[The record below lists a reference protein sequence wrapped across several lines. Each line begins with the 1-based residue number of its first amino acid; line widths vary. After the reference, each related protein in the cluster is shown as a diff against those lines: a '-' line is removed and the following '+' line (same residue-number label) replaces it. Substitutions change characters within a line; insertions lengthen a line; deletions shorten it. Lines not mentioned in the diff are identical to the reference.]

1 MHGGSIAVK
10 SEGPDQGSEFTIRLP
25 RSSAPTSSAGDAGET
40 DSESSVRRLRILI
53 VEDNP
58 DARDMM
64 TYALTEKGHEVRAAV
79 DGPTAFSAVEEWC
92 PDVAL
97 LDIGLPGMSG
107 HELARRLKD
116 NPRLRNTALVALTGW
131 GQEKDRRLSADAGIR
146 HHLTKP
152 IDPDQLERVIAKVVE
167 E

>member
-1 MHGGSIAVK
+1 MS
-10 SEGPDQGSEFTIRLP
+10 LM
-25 RSSAPTSSAGDAGET
+25 RSSHGSAAAARSAAWTRLTTVVVSVADSGFGITT
-40 DSESSVRRLRILI
+40 DLI
-53 VEDNP
+53 
-58 DARDMM
+58 R
-64 TYALTEKGHEVRAAV
+64 
-79 DGPTAFSAVEEWC
+79 AVEEWC

-131 GQEKDRRLSADAGIR
+131 GQEKDRLLSADAGIR

-152 IDPDQLERVIAKVVE
+152 IEPDQLERVLAKVVE

>member
-1 MHGGSIAVK
+1 M
-10 SEGPDQGSEFTIRLP
+10 
-25 RSSAPTSSAGDAGET
+25 T
-40 DSESSVRRLRILI
+40 D
-53 VEDNP
+53 
-58 DARDMM
+58 
-64 TYALTEKGHEVRAAV
+64 ALTEKGHDVRAAV
-79 DGPTAFSAVEEWC
+79 DGPTAFRAVEEWC

-97 LDIGLPGMSG
+97 LDIGLPAMSG

-131 GQEKDRRLSADAGIR
+131 GQEKDRLLSADAGIR

-152 IDPDQLERVIAKVVE
+152 IEPDQLERVLAKVVE